1 MEQLISLEENKLKYP
16 IIIEVPENYWTYS
29 TNKIEKKEEE

>member
-1 MEQLISLEENKLKYP
+1 MISIELEDLQYP

-29 TNKIEKKEEE
+29 TNKINEKEEE